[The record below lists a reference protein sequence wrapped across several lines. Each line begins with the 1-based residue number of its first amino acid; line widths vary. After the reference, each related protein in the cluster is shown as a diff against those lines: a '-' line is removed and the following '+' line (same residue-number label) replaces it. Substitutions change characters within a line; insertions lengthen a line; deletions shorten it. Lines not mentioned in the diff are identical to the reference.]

1 MKWLL
6 MLSLLMPLTACQS
19 ETYKKGYADAIADGK
34 TTRYAKAYA
43 RVYADAIARGK
54 TEPYARV
61 YADAIARGRR
71 ETDAE
76 SYADAYVKAYAEARA
91 RGKDEAYAYAYA
103 EARERDWKT
112 KAYAD
117 AYAEALARGKDKAY
131 AAAIAAIAAKKKQE
145 EDYNKSRLSKAKAFA
160 DSGDFM
166 TAYGIMEALPDSL
179 IKEED
184 LDNVV
189 EPALRQSIKNFNA
202 VGATKALSALPLD
215 LEHRPLY
222 VQAVEVLNAYKVA
235 SRELDY
241 IDVDEIDK
249 EIERLRRLR
258 TQNCRLPFAG
268 YITRKWS
275 DHMYEAQ
282 TSNGELFVLK
292 TEKTVFTSTGFFT
305 LHIDCLHKEPMK
317 LSSGFTKE
325 VPICVEDSERP
336 ERCRQVTQELKEW
349 EDAKKEIPSLKKKK
363 RLAYQKLRQV
373 VQALDLSI
381 PTENTE

>member
-1 MKWLL
+1 MKCLL
-6 MLSLLMPLTACQS
+6 ILSLLMPLIACQS
-19 ETYKKGYADAIADGK
+19 ETYKKGYAKAIADGK

-43 RVYADAIARGK
+43 RVYAEAI
-54 TEPYARV
+54 
-61 YADAIARGRR
+61 
-71 ETDAE
+71 
-76 SYADAYVKAYAEARA
+76 A

-103 EARERDWKT
+103 EARVRDRET
-112 KAYAD
+112 KSYAD
-117 AYAEALARGKDKAY
+117 TYAEAIARGKDEVY

-179 IKEED
+179 IKEEA

-189 EPALRQSIKNFNA
+189 EPALRQSIQNFNA
-202 VGATKALSALPLD
+202 VGATKVLSALPLD

-222 VQAVEVLNAYKVA
+222 VQAVEVLNAYKAA

-249 EIERLRRLR
+249 EIERLRRLI

-275 DHMYEAQ
+275 EHMYEAQ
-282 TSNGELFVLK
+282 TNNGELFVLK
-292 TEKTVFTSTGFFT
+292 TEKTVFTSVGFFT
-305 LHIDCLHKEPMK
+305 LHIGCLHKEPMK

-325 VPICVEDSERP
+325 VPICAEDSERP

-349 EDAKKEIPSLKKKK
+349 EDAKKEIPSRKKKK

-373 VQALDLSI
+373 AQALDLSI
-381 PTENTE
+381 P

>member
-43 RVYADAIARGK
+43 RVYADAIARGRRE
-54 TEPYARV
+54 TDAES
-61 YADAIARGRR
+61 YADAYVKAYAEARARGRR

-91 RGKDEAYAYAYA
+91 RGKDEAYAYAYAYA

-189 EPALRQSIKNFNA
+189 EPALRQSIR
-202 VGATKALSALPLD
+202 G
-215 LEHRPLY
+215 
-222 VQAVEVLNAYKVA
+222 
-235 SRELDY
+235 
-241 IDVDEIDK
+241 
-249 EIERLRRLR
+249 
-258 TQNCRLPFAG
+258 C
-268 YITRKWS
+268 
-275 DHMYEAQ
+275 
-282 TSNGELFVLK
+282 LK
-292 TEKTVFTSTGFFT
+292 TIFFT
-305 LHIDCLHKEPMK
+305 
-317 LSSGFTKE
+317 
-325 VPICVEDSERP
+325 
-336 ERCRQVTQELKEW
+336 
-349 EDAKKEIPSLKKKK
+349 
-363 RLAYQKLRQV
+363 
-373 VQALDLSI
+373 
-381 PTENTE
+381 